1 MKEPIELDNGHFE
14 YEGVKYYLD
23 VRIAYK
29 IGATEDQ
36 ISLSMN
42 HIEDLEMGVALNR
55 LHSDGF
61 IIYDDPVGDIAKV
74 LDVFEARCVVNF
86 TAFKEQRS
94 GDFGDWVLD
103 KDNQLTHA
111 FIVDNIEIVSNTESS
126 VKYCIY
132 LVGAEYENLL
142 NNARFN
148 NYGGE
153 KNRHLVDIV
162 KEILVSSGGCEVD
175 ETFATASGGIA
186 MDYVSSGNDSV
197 QTALDYVLQK
207 QFFYM
212 DKVDTSMKF
221 LTYDLLTGKY
231 GIFQM
236 GSTPSGNTYTF
247 VLSMNNTTIGSF
259 VSKGGVQ
266 LASNVK
272 FRKTD
277 ALIPISDIH
286 MRRYDPA
293 TNTFVA
299 SSPVKSSELT
309 RFFGGDRLVPQENA
323 GKRNIVR
330 EASEWDNDFNIYKDF
345 VDLFMKCDSV
355 ILNAGGV
362 ISRKLMST
370 VLIKAD
376 NMVDPNSTTTKDAKK
391 DMERYKQL
399 QGAWYVTKIQY
410 IIKANRGV
418 FKQNLTLS
426 RNTNVQ

>member
-1 MKEPIELDNGHFE
+1 M
-14 YEGVKYYLD
+14 
-23 VRIAYK
+23 
-29 IGATEDQ
+29 
-36 ISLSMN
+36 
-42 HIEDLEMGVALNR
+42 
-55 LHSDGF
+55 
-61 IIYDDPVGDIAKV
+61 
-74 LDVFEARCVVNF
+74 
-86 TAFKEQRS
+86 
-94 GDFGDWVLD
+94 
-103 KDNQLTHA
+103 THA

-148 NYGGE
+148 NYGSDR
-153 KNRHLVDIV
+153 NRNLVDII

-175 ETFATASGGIA
+175 DTFAKSSGGIS

-207 QFFYM
+207 QFFYV
-212 DKVDTSMKF
+212 DKVDSNMKF

-231 GIFQM
+231 GIFQH
-236 GSTPSGNTYTF
+236 GTTISDNTYTF
-247 VLSMNNTTIGSF
+247 VLSMNNTNLGSF
-259 VSKGGVQ
+259 VSKGGIQ
-266 LASNVK
+266 LASNAN

-277 ALIPISDIH
+277 ALIPISDIR

-293 TNTFVA
+293 TNSFAAPYLLESNAV
-299 SSPVKSSELT
+299 T
-309 RFFGGDRLVPQENA
+309 RFFGGDRLVPQVNA
-323 GKRNIVR
+323 GKRNVVR
-330 EASEWDNDFNIYKDF
+330 EASEWDNDFNTYKDF
-345 VDLFMKCDSV
+345 VDMFMKCDSV

-362 ISRKLMST
+362 IDRKLMST
-370 VLIKAD
+370 VLLKVD

-391 DMERYKQL
+391 DMERYQQL

-426 RNTNVQ
+426 RNTNVK